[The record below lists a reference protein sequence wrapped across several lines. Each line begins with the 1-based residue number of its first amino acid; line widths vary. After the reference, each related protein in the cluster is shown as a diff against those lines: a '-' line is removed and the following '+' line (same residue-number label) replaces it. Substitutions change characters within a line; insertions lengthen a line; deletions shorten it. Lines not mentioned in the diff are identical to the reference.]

1 MNEGKVELTDQ
12 WPVIR
17 FERQFAQPV
26 ERVWAA
32 VTEPAQL
39 AEWLAYADV
48 ELHPGGRFE
57 LQFHHRDE
65 ATKSLG
71 QVTAVETNRMLEFTW
86 YPDKLGDS
94 RVRIEL
100 TPNEHGCLLVLTHAF
115 PESYGIPET
124 LGGWHVHLDALRAQ
138 LTGEPYDLNTAPWR
152 SVLAHYRGG
161 SSPPAQQSA
170 SASRPNRP

>member
-1 MNEGKVELTDQ
+1 MNEGKVELGGP

-32 VTEPAQL
+32 ITEPPQL
-39 AEWLAYADV
+39 SEWLAYADV
-48 ELHPGGRFE
+48 DLAPGGRFE
-57 LQFHHRDE
+57 LQFHHRDD
-65 ATKSLG
+65 ATKSFG
-71 QVTAVETNRMLEFTW
+71 QVTAVETNRLLEFTW

-100 TPNEHGCLLVLTHAF
+100 TSNEAGCLLVLTHAF

-124 LGGWHVHLDALRAQ
+124 LGGWHVHLEALQARLA
-138 LTGEPYDLNTAPWR
+138 GEPYDLNTAPWR
-152 SVLAHYRGG
+152 SVLAHYRG
-161 SSPPAQQSA
+161 SRPQSA
-170 SASRPNRP
+170 QAKS